1 MRAKHLSVDDRGVE
15 SMNSMANNMTYRT
28 YDEKRDFIRM
38 KVDTKITLSLD
49 NNKHVEGICRD
60 LSGTGMLIEVT
71 EEVLEGSNCKTTLPS
86 SNEAFPA
93 LDASIKIIRCT
104 SIGEDKF
111 QLGTEILEIDH

>member
-1 MRAKHLSVDDRGVE
+1 
-15 SMNSMANNMTYRT
+15 MNSMANNMTYRT

-38 KVDTKITLSLD
+38 KVDTEITLSLD
-49 NNKHVEGICRD
+49 NNDQNVKGVCRD

-71 EEVLEGSNCKTTLPS
+71 EKVSEGITCSTTLPS

-104 SIGEDKF
+104 EISEGKY
-111 QLGTEILEIDH
+111 QLGTEILAIDN